1 MKTIL
6 TVVQEKESELLQ
18 LLFGFSHSIVG
29 IVFNYFLGICKY
41 FLFTLIDLF
50 QS

>member
-18 LLFGFSHSIVG
+18 LLFGFSHSIG
-29 IVFNYFLGICKY
+29 IVF
-41 FLFTLIDLF
+41 
-50 QS
+50 